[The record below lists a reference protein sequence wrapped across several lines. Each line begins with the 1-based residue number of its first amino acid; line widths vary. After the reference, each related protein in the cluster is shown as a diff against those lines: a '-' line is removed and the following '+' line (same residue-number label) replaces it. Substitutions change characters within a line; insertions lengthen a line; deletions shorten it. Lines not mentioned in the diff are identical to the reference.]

1 MTDDGLPSDPDGVA
15 AKRREWN
22 EGKTTRDRVYEVA
35 LQLYDAA
42 SAVEVAE
49 RADCSTDAARQHL
62 EWFADVG
69 IVASEGVRPVTY
81 RRNESYFDWKR
92 ADELRR
98 THDDAELLDRLESL
112 TEQEREFR
120 ARYDAAHPD
129 DVDAL
134 DAADHAEVHEVWLDL
149 NEWERVRR
157 EIRLVERARKERSAA
172 DPRANG

>member
-1 MTDDGLPSDPDGVA
+1 MADDGLPSDSDGVA
-15 AKRREWN
+15 AKRREWD

-35 LQLYDAA
+35 IQLYDAA
-42 SAVEVAE
+42 SATDVAE

-69 IVASEGVRPVTY
+69 IVTREAGRPATY
-81 RRNESYFDWKR
+81 RRNESYFEWKR

-98 THDDAELLDRLESL
+98 THDDAELLDRLEDL

-157 EIRLVERARKERSAA
+157 EIRLVERARKERGVAGA
-172 DPRANG
+172 RVNG